1 MVQHRYV
8 DGRQRFST
16 PSEGENLRITNRTR
30 LLAGF
35 AAAALILAACGDDD
49 DSASNTTA
57 PAATAAP
64 AAPTAAPA
72 TEAPATTAA
81 TEATTAA
88 TTAAPAESATAEAS
102 SSQESSSAAPQEGL
116 PSISGDQDAKVMVL
130 TDVTQGQIAY
140 SAPEA
145 MAATQAAFAG
155 MPNVEVSVCDA
166 KGDQNE
172 YLNCQ
177 RKAVDEGDV
186 AVIVGWSAGAQAGED
201 ILYQAG
207 IPVLGGGSATAPLSY
222 SFTSGTGAY
231 AGLGAGSATAGCTDM
246 GILYLE
252 GTDFLADMVKQ
263 GAESQGAKEV
273 SRAAVPSNAPDLA
286 PAIAKLLGDGAN
298 CIILSVSPPM
308 VVQAMT
314 AISQSGQT
322 PLAAAVG
329 AILPK
334 QLLDVLGPLSEG
346 MISIESALS
355 SDDADA
361 PVLGELKSAME
372 PFDSSAP
379 VTVQSNLAFVSAFT
393 LADAI
398 SKVDG
403 EVTSAAIVEQLDQIR
418 DLYVGGIV
426 PPVNVV
432 PLNSEVVP
440 RFMNPWSL
448 VYTIHD
454 AKPVRF
460 SDDFIDLRP
469 AIEGTN

>member
-1 MVQHRYV
+1 
-8 DGRQRFST
+8 
-16 PSEGENLRITNRTR
+16 
-30 LLAGF
+30 
-35 AAAALILAACGDDD
+35 LILAACGDDD
-49 DSASNTTA
+49 DSAEDTAAEQTATAEDTATAATTA
-57 PAATAAP
+57 P
-64 AAPTAAPA
+64 PA

-81 TEATTAA
+81 TEATTAP
-88 TTAAPAESATAEAS
+88 TAAPAESATAEESAS
-102 SSQESSSAAPQEGL
+102 EEASEEVSAAPQEGL
-116 PSISGDQDAKVMVL
+116 PSVTGDQAAKVMVI

-145 MAATQAAFAG
+145 MAATQAAFSG

-177 RKAVDEGDV
+177 RSAVDDGV
-186 AVIVGWSAGAQAGED
+186 AAVIVGWSAGAQAGED
-201 ILYQAG
+201 ILYEAG

-222 SFTSGTGAY
+222 AFTSGTGAY
-231 AGLGAGSATAGCTDM
+231 AGLGAGSATAGCTEL

-263 GAESQGAKEV
+263 GAESQGGTEV

-314 AISQSGQT
+314 AISQSGET

-372 PFDSSAP
+372 PFDAEAP

-393 LADAI
+393 LATAI
-398 SKVDG
+398 SNIDG
-403 EVTSAAIVEQLDQIR
+403 EVTSEAVVEQLDQIR

-426 PPVNVV
+426 PPVNVE
-432 PLNSEVVP
+432 PLDSEVVP
-440 RFMNPWSL
+440 RFMNPYSL

-454 AKPVRF
+454 GAPVRF

-469 AIEGTN
+469 AIEG